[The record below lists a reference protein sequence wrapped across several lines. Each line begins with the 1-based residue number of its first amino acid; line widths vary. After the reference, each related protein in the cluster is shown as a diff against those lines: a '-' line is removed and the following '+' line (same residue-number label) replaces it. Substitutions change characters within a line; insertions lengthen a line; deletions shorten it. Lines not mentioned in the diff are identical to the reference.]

1 MLYNYKMY
9 NANVLQNYSVTIL
22 LPILIY
28 QVNGITKRTLFFF
41 PLSSPLL
48 VNWTNSTSIMYSGKM
63 NKPLIHYCCFY
74 VAYAFYLTTSC
85 LGNSE
90 LPLLKCIYL
99 SGRSLEEYGLAA
111 ACFWL
116 RL

>member
-41 PLSSPLL
+41 PPLFSSP
-48 VNWTNSTSIMYSGKM
+48 
-63 NKPLIHYCCFY
+63 
-74 VAYAFYLTTSC
+74 
-85 LGNSE
+85 SE
-90 LPLLKCIYL
+90 LDQQYVNYVF
-99 SGRSLEEYGLAA
+99 R
-111 ACFWL
+111 
-116 RL
+116 